1 MQSDRTVE
9 THVDPPGSRP
19 VAGGYPAQPVS
30 EVEEDHEVD
39 LEHVHL
45 PPVSIWPITLA
56 GGITLA
62 GMGLVTNSLVSV
74 VGGVLSFIAIVSWVQ
89 ELRHELH

>member
-1 MQSDRTVE
+1 MQSDRTVQ
-9 THVDPPGSRP
+9 THADPPGARP
-19 VAGGYPAQPVS
+19 IAAGYPAQQVS
-30 EVEEDHEVD
+30 EVEEDHAVD

-56 GGITLA
+56 GGITLG
-62 GMGLVTNSLVSV
+62 GMGLVTNWPVSV
-74 VGGVLSFIAIVSWVQ
+74 VGGVLSFIAIVAWIQ